1 MAWKGIAVPFDDQL
15 RRAFCREEPDPG
27 FAERTMAAIEQKA
40 RGHHG
45 FRGIQAG
52 WLVVAA
58 ALLLLVL
65 SGVNALLTHQR
76 TLRARHDVEIGLR
89 VAVEKL
95 NQVQA
100 KLVEASARRGT
111 SDAH

>member
-1 MAWKGIAVPFDDQL
+1 MGD
-15 RRAFCREEPDPG
+15 E
-27 FAERTMAAIEQKA
+27 
-40 RGHHG
+40 G
-45 FRGIQAG
+45 FRGIRAG

-76 TLRARHDVEIGLR
+76 TLRARQDVEIGLR

-95 NQVQA
+95 NQAQA
-100 KLVEASARRGT
+100 KLVEASARRGAG
-111 SDAH
+111 DAH

>member
-1 MAWKGIAVPFDDQL
+1 LAWKGIAVPFDDQL
-15 RRAFCREEPDPG
+15 RRAFRREEPDPG

-45 FRGIQAG
+45 FRGTRAG
-52 WLVVAA
+52 WLVAAA
-58 ALLLLVL
+58 ALLVL
-65 SGVNALLTHQR
+65 ANALLTHQR